1 MANDPL
7 KTPGAV
13 PVPGAAELNDQGQNA
28 SPHPTLSPGS
38 GEGNITPSGPDRNAK
53 RKDAGSAS
61 DRGGSEPVVKA
72 VSSLVGE
79 IFDDLEL
86 LAEIGRGGMGVVYKA
101 RQKSLDRLVAVKLLL
116 AEHFAHP
123 LQLARFQAEARA
135 AACLAH
141 PNIVQVYQIGE
152 CRFGHYFTMEYID
165 GQSLET
171 LVKRS
176 KIKIPSAS
184 ALTLKLA
191 RAVHYAHAKGIV
203 HRDLKPA
210 NIVVDRAL
218 RPVIMD
224 FGIAKFLKQPS
235 SLTQQGV
242 LMGTPAY
249 MAPEQTGETPDQVG
263 PLADV
268 YALGAILYNL
278 LTGHAPFEDE
288 TALRT
293 VLKVI
298 GPEPPRAVR
307 DWNPEVP
314 ERLERI
320 CLKCLRKRP
329 QERYSS
335 AQHLADALRRF
346 HAGQAERPGIETME
360 KPSARATAPAVLPPV
375 FLESL
380 ANGQKIRV
388 ARSVS
393 LIGRASECDIIVR
406 APDVSKQHC
415 RLLLSTNEMLIE
427 DLGSANGTYVNGQAV
442 DRAYL
447 QEGDRLGVADY
458 EFLVRLE
465 EPES

>member
-1 MANDPL
+1 MANNPS
-7 KTPGAV
+7 KP
-13 PVPGAAELNDQGQNA
+13 AA
-28 SPHPTLSPGS
+28 
-38 GEGNITPSGPDRNAK
+38 
-53 RKDAGSAS
+53 
-61 DRGGSEPVVKA
+61 
-72 VSSLVGE
+72 LVGQT
-79 IFDDLEL
+79 FDDLEL

-101 RQKSLDRLVAVKLLL
+101 RQKTLDRLVAVKLLL
-116 AEHFAHP
+116 AEHFTQP
-123 LQLARFQAEARA
+123 VQLDRFRAEARA

-152 CRFGHYFTMEYID
+152 SHLGHYFTMEFVD
-165 GQSLET
+165 GQALDK
-171 LVKRS
+171 LVKRN
-176 KIKIPSAS
+176 KITMASAS
-184 ALTLKLA
+184 AITLKLA
-191 RAVHYAHAKGIV
+191 RAVHYAHARGIV

-210 NIVVDRAL
+210 NIVLDRSL

-224 FGIAKFLKQPS
+224 FGIAKLIKQPS

-242 LMGTPAY
+242 LIGTPAF

-268 YALGAILYNL
+268 YALGAILYNM

-298 GPEPPRAVR
+298 GPSPPRPVR
-307 DWNPEVP
+307 EWNAQVP
-314 ERLERI
+314 RRLERI

-329 QERYSS
+329 EQRYSS
-335 AQHLADALRRF
+335 AEHLADALRRF
-346 HAGQAERPGIETME
+346 HVESGERTGAETME
-360 KPSARATAPAVLPPV
+360 KPAAGTTAPAVLPPV
-375 FLESL
+375 VLESR
-380 ANGQKIRV
+380 ANGQKIRI

-393 LIGRASECDIIVR
+393 LIGRASACDIVVR

-415 RLLLSTNEMLIE
+415 RLLLSANEMLIE

-442 DRAYL
+442 VRAYL

-465 EPES
+465 PCSGSGRRPS